1 MRKNASTQ
9 ALMLQEVWGA
19 WSDNLPAPG
28 DIDPRT
34 NVCRC
39 GCGKGLYKMKM
50 AGVVNKTKR

>member
-1 MRKNASTQ
+1 MKNLSV
-9 ALMLQEVWGA
+9 LQESLIQEIWGA
-19 WSDNLPAPG
+19 WSNNMPAPG

-39 GCGKGLYKMKM
+39 GCGKGLYKTKM